1 MQIAGP
7 SLGINAPIILIA
19 VMAISLTTFLHNGKF
34 SATYDELENSRIALV
49 VNDLKATLETG
60 LDLGLPLEGLGNAQ
74 AAINFEAGAD
84 RDIVSI
90 SLYDE
95 AGDVIFHTGRALNTQ
110 TISHYWKSQ
119 SQADWRVREADVL
132 IVGNTLLT
140 AGGTNAGG
148 MILRYSR
155 QGRDAVIDA
164 FASSLRIASASII
177 SLTAVI
183 AFASVGAIM
192 QRTNLRMAH
201 IDASGMR
208 RLHKRTIRRLFAATL
223 LMLLI
228 SQLAMALFSWS
239 LIEKKIRP
247 QLEQKAATI
256 ARLSAHE
263 IGRALDAGVP
273 LARLDG
279 VTARFD
285 EIRKENTDI
294 GFLRIVD
301 ANERSLFSS
310 EGKVGNPFS
319 SAPTVKMPVLFE
331 DARIAM
337 LQIGIDPQA
346 IVHQS
351 NALLYDMAIVLLTS
365 MLIAFEV
372 LVFVIARKVSQPM
385 LDHVDALGINTLALA
400 CEREAH
406 LNAQAQSRV
415 LTVRLLTFLFLF
427 AEILSRPFMPLYADT
442 FSDTPHLLHSSLIA
456 SLPVSVF
463 LLSAALTMPF
473 AGRWSDRVGRRRSY
487 VAGALVMALGLLLT
501 ATAPLFIFLLIGRLQ
516 AGIGFGL
523 MFMSCQGTIA
533 DHAQVSRRSQGATMF
548 VSAIMVAE
556 VCGPAVGGLLAER
569 IGFRP
574 VFFTGACVALLAA
587 FVGARVL
594 ENQGRHVVKA
604 IPSEPL
610 HLRELLLDKRFAA
623 LCMLSGI
630 PAKMM
635 YAGFLVYLVP
645 VVLTEFGNSEAEV
658 GRFVM
663 VYGVLILTLAPVFS
677 RLADRYAVHA
687 RLVGLGGMLTSFGLL
702 ILALRPSDSTVLLG
716 IAALGIGQ
724 SMSLTAQFSLVTHLA
739 SAKAARTGTDASG
752 INGVF
757 RMLERLGSAA
767 GAALAGAMMA
777 IIGSIGATLVLGT
790 IGMFSSV
797 GFLLV
802 FSIQR
807 QRRPT

>member
-34 SATYDELENSRIALV
+34 AANYDDLENARIALV
-49 VNDLKATLETG
+49 VDDLKATLETG

-84 RDIVSI
+84 RAIISI

-95 AGDVIFHTGRALNTQ
+95 AGNVVFHTGRALSVQ
-110 TISHYWKSQ
+110 SIPPHWKLQGQ
-119 SQADWRVREADVL
+119 SVWRIHDGDTL
-132 IVGNTLLT
+132 IVGNSLST
-140 AGGTNAGG
+140 AGGAHAGD

-155 QGRDAVIDA
+155 QGRDAAIDTFMA
-164 FASSLRIASASII
+164 SLRMASAVVIV
-177 SLTAVI
+177 LTALI
-183 AFASVGAIM
+183 AFATVSAIM
-192 QRTNLRMAH
+192 RQTNRSITH
-201 IDASGMR
+201 IDAAGMR
-208 RLHKRTIRRLFAATL
+208 RLHQRTTRRLFAAAL
-223 LMLLI
+223 LMLLV
-228 SQLAMALFSWS
+228 SQLVIALYSWS
-239 LIEKKIRP
+239 LAEKNIRP
-247 QLEQKAATI
+247 QLEQKAATV

-263 IGRALDAGVP
+263 IGHALDAGVP

-279 VTARFD
+279 VSFRLD
-285 EIRKENTDI
+285 EIRKGNTDI
-294 GFLRIVD
+294 GFVRIVD
-301 ANERSLFSS
+301 VNERPLFSS
-310 EGKVGNPFS
+310 GVASADPMALSPNLKV
-319 SAPTVKMPVLFE
+319 PVLFE
-331 DARIAM
+331 TAKVAT
-337 LQIGIDPQA
+337 LQIGIDQQA
-346 IVHQS
+346 ITKKN

-372 LVFVIARKVSQPM
+372 LLFVIARNVSQPM
-385 LDHVDALGINTLALA
+385 LNHLDAPSLDSVELSSD
-400 CEREAH
+400 REAH
-406 LNAQAQSRV
+406 LHAQSQSRII
-415 LTVRLLTFLFLF
+415 TVRLLTFLFLF
-427 AEILSRPFMPLYADT
+427 AEILSRPFMPLYAQT
-442 FSDTPHLLHSSLIA
+442 FQDTPHLVHSSLIA

-463 LLSAALTMPF
+463 LLSAALTMPL

-487 VAGALVMALGLLLT
+487 IAGALVMALGLLLT

-516 AGIGFGL
+516 TGIGFGL
-523 MFMSCQGTIA
+523 LFMSCQGYIA
-533 DHAQVSRRSQGATMF
+533 DNTLSNRRGQGATMF

-574 VFFTGACVALLAA
+574 VFFAGACVALLAA

-594 ENQGRHVVKA
+594 EIQGSHVVKVMK
-604 IPSEPL
+604 SEPL

-663 VYGVLILTLAPVFS
+663 VYGILILALAPVFS
-677 RLADRYAVHA
+677 RLADRYAIHA
-687 RLVGLGGMLTSFGLL
+687 RLVGLGGLLTSFGLL
-702 ILALRPSDSTVLLG
+702 MLAIHPSDSTVLLG

-724 SMSLTAQFSLVTHLA
+724 SMSLTAQFSLVTQL
-739 SAKAARTGTDASG
+739 STAKAARTGADASG

-757 RMLERLGSAA
+757 RMLERIGSAA

-777 IIGSIGATLVLGT
+777 IMGSIGATLILGT
-790 IGMFSSV
+790 IGLFSSV
-797 GFLLV
+797 WFLLV
-802 FSIQR
+802 FSLQR
-807 QRRPT
+807 QRKST